1 MRTLAFIVLIAGAP
15 AGAQDFVQRDPSGRR
30 VATFE
35 SDQRGGY
42 VQRDPS
48 GRRIATYESDGR
60 GGYVIRDPSGRR
72 IGTLERR

>member
-1 MRTLAFIVLIAGAP
+1 MRGFLLIALLGAAP
-15 AGAQDFVQRDPSGRR
+15 AAALDFVQRDPSGRR

-35 SDQRGGY
+35 SDHRGGY

-48 GRRIATYESDGR
+48 GRRIATFESDGR

>member
-1 MRTLAFIVLIAGAP
+1 MRALLLIALASAVP
-15 AGAQDFVQRDPSGRR
+15 VVAQDFVQRDASGRR
-30 VATFE
+30 VGTFE

-48 GRRIATYESDGR
+48 GRRIATFESDGR

-72 IGTLERR
+72 IGTLEKR